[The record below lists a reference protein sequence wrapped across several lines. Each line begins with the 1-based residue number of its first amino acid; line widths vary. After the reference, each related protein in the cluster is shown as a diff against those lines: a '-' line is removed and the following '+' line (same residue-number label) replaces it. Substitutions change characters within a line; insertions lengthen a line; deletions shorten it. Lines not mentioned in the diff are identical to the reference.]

1 MFSSFKSLSCQGNES
16 TERRSFTASPNARPL
31 FFAASQRA
39 SELLDKAASKHPF
52 HSYTTPKWP
61 HYASSNTAAV
71 GFSPV
76 QGLPVDNVLGVAV
89 VHALEHLFEK

>member
-1 MFSSFKSLSCQGNES
+1 MRARKGA
-16 TERRSFTASPNARPL
+16 RSQPHLMHDRF
-31 FFAASQRA
+31 FFAASQQA
-39 SELLDKAASKHPF
+39 SELLDKATSKHPF